1 MPTYEYR
8 LLQMP
13 KNSTIGR
20 FNEQIRN
27 MVADGWEPLMLSGD
41 VCANILF
48 RREASAEQAPEHAV
62 AAAAAQPVA

>member
-13 KNSTIGR
+13 KNATIGR

-41 VCANILF
+41 ACVNILF
-48 RREASAEQAPEHAV
+48 RREASAEQAPERAV
-62 AAAAAQPVA
+62 AAAAVQPVA